1 MRLRSRADRIFLS
14 EEALVSQKLIET
26 KDLTGLKVWME
37 KPKKKDPD
45 ATKKMGK
52 VRACVF
58 HPKDKRCV
66 GFIVKRPDLALMFH
80 RKDLF
85 VAYNGYDIVD
95 GAIVVSDDPAAT
107 DKGACTALG
116 INWDDCVLWVGLPV
130 MCQDGT
136 EFGLVG
142 SVTYDAATGDIVTL
156 DVTQGATANALL
168 GVRHVPADLIRGFRY
183 GMGAELAVAD
193 QEMDSVRGA
202 ILVDD
207 AVKELP
213 VEGGFAEKAGEATA
227 VVGDKAH
234 RAVEAAKPKAKEA
247 AAVAGEAA
255 TKGAYATGKQ
265 IKRASHMFSDFKEE
279 YDKASGKVKETSTL
293 SSSPLDGSHV
303 VSDAEGGVGAA
314 RAVGAVAAGN
324 AADHGDDVDVE
335 YVFVDEDGNEIVYVD
350 EDGNVITDPD
360 LIDEEF
366 EDDEDVVIEA
376 GVVSA
381 GAPGNASG
389 GKAARAAASAGSV
402 GSAGEAAAAA
412 SKTAEGAA
420 RAVGSQLKKAGGM
433 FSAFKEEYDKARK
446 E

>member
-1 MRLRSRADRIFLS
+1 MGFRACAGRIFLG

-85 VAYNGYDIVD
+85 VAYNGYDVVD
-95 GAIVVSDDPAAT
+95 GAIVVRDDPTAT
-107 DKGACTALG
+107 DKGACEALG
-116 INWDDCVLWVGLPV
+116 INWDECVLWVGLPV

-142 SVTYDAATGDIVTL
+142 SVAYDAETGYIQTL

-168 GVRHVPADLIRGFRY
+168 GVRHIPVDQIRGFRY

-207 AVKELP
+207 AVKDVP
-213 VEGGFAEKAGEATA
+213 VEGGLAEKAGEATA
-227 VVGDKAH
+227 KASDKAH
-234 RAVEAAKPKAKEA
+234 KAIDAAKPKAKEA

-255 TKGAYATGKQ
+255 TAGAYATGKQ

-279 YDKASGKVKETSTL
+279 YDKASGKTSGKVNETTTL
-293 SSSPLDGSHV
+293 SSPSGN
-303 VSDAEGGVGAA
+303 VSRVTSEAES
-314 RAVGAVAAGN
+314 N
-324 AADHGDDVDVE
+324 DEDVE
-335 YVFVDEDGNEIVYVD
+335 YVFVDEDGNEVVYVD
-350 EDGNVITDPD
+350 EEGNPITDPD

-366 EDDEDVVIEA
+366 EIEQDVVIEA
-376 GVVSA
+376 GVWESDE
-381 GAPGNASG
+381 GSRASG
-389 GKAARAAASAGSV
+389 ASQATSGGRSASASSQKA
-402 GSAGEAAAAA
+402 SASSASS
-412 SKTAEGAA
+412 SKTAGGAA
-420 RAVGSQLKKAGGM
+420 QAVGSQLKKASGM
-433 FSAFKEEYDKARK
+433 FAAFKEEYDKARNA
-446 E
+446 

>member
-1 MRLRSRADRIFLS
+1 M
-14 EEALVSQKLIET
+14 SQQLIST
-26 KDLTGLKVWME
+26 KDITGRKVWIE

-85 VAYNGYDIVD
+85 VAYNGYDEVD
-95 GAIVVSDDPAAT
+95 GAIVVRDDPTAT
-107 DKGACTALG
+107 DKGACKALG
-116 INWDDCVLWVGLPV
+116 VNWDECVLWVGLPV

-142 SVTYDAATGDIVTL
+142 AISYDAKTGVIDSL
-156 DVTQGATANALL
+156 EVTQGATANALL
-168 GVRHVPADLIRGFRY
+168 GVRRVPVGLVRGFRR
-183 GMGAELAVAD
+183 GMGAELAMSGDEGEDV
-193 QEMDSVRGA
+193 VRGA

-207 AVKELP
+207 EVKNLP

-234 RAVEAAKPKAKEA
+234 RAMESAKPKVDEAK
-247 AAVAGEAA
+247 AVAGEAA
-255 TKGAYATGKQ
+255 TKGAYATGRQ

-279 YDKASGKVKETSTL
+279 FDKASGKKPADAPARAVEAARGPSSASAAAENTDAVAAMSGGEGAPNDTVTL
-293 SSSPLDGSHV
+293 SSRSCSSSAIT
-303 VSDAEGGVGAA
+303 SDAE
-314 RAVGAVAAGN
+314 
-324 AADHGDDVDVE
+324 DEDVE
-335 YVFVDEDGNEIVYVD
+335 YVFVDEEGCEVVFVD

-360 LIDEEF
+360 AIG
-366 EDDEDVVIEA
+366 EDFDCEDDVVIEA
-376 GVVSA
+376 GKPEPGASGTPSA
-381 GAPGNASG
+381 SCASAARTSAALGAPTARTSAASG
-389 GKAARAAASAGSV
+389 GTEG
-402 GSAGEAAAAA
+402 AAAA
-412 SKTAEGAA
+412 
-420 RAVGSQLKKAGGM
+420 VGSHLKKAGGM
-433 FSAFKEEYDKARK
+433 FSAFKEEFDKASR